1 MKVEIFDKNTDER
14 ELFSCYN
21 KSMEYIHKEFTRE
34 KKAYYDVVIV
44 GGGLAG
50 LTAALA
56 SARHGA
62 KTAIIQDRPMF
73 GGNAS
78 SEIRMHICGASENQK
93 KPEYEEGG
101 ILHEIMLLNKS
112 RNDSFNY
119 SVWDMTLYEVVR
131 LQQNLTAYLNTA
143 MLDCEVSDGS
153 ITSVRCYQLTTE
165 TFYTISAEVFID
177 CTGIGTLAM
186 KSGAG
191 FMTGSEGQDEFS
203 EPDAPDK
210 HTPDRMGNTLLLK
223 AVDRGHPV
231 YFIPPSFARHFT
243 EEELRFRPH
252 SSGFTASVG
261 DDSDYTRMTA
271 FSTTSVDYG
280 YWWLELCGKTD
291 DFFSE
296 YEEIRDELMS
306 CVWGVWDHIKNGGDH
321 GAENYDLEWVG
332 ILPGM
337 REGRRLIGDYI
348 LTENDILENRRFDD
362 GVTYGGWAIDLH
374 TPGGLYDF
382 DKRPSS
388 IRCFDGV
395 YEIPYRCFCSRD
407 IKNLMMAGKIIS
419 ASKLGMSSARVMGTC
434 AAGGQAAGTAA
445 AMCVRKGLPPRG
457 LLPFIGE
464 LRRELVRDDCFIPSF
479 SESDGDLLIGAE
491 VLSPSFR
498 VGHEPGLIANGSARN
513 GLFISDGVSGTG
525 EIIRIVP
532 PRTISV
538 DELRITFDS
547 CFERAIKITLSDKRR
562 AQQLPGVPPEL
573 VKDYR
578 VELLRRGEAVA
589 ERMVEGNLER
599 LNILGFDG
607 ILTDEIRLT
616 IFSTNG
622 CPDAR
627 IFRVAAY
634 GKEDR

>member
-1 MKVEIFDKNTDER
+1 
-14 ELFSCYN
+14 
-21 KSMEYIHKEFTRE
+21 MEYIHKEFTR
-34 KKAYYDVVIV
+34 KKNLDYDVVVV

-50 LTAALA
+50 LTAAIA

-62 KTAIIQDRPMF
+62 KTAIIQNRPVF

-119 SVWDMTLYEVVR
+119 SVWDMTLYEVVKS
-131 LQQNLTAYLNTA
+131 QQNLTAYLNTT

-153 ITSVRCYQLTTE
+153 IGSVRCYQLTTE
-165 TFYTISAEVFID
+165 TFYTIHAQIFID

-186 KSGAG
+186 KSGAV

-231 YFIPPSFARHFT
+231 HFTPPSFARHFT

-252 SSGFTASVG
+252 STGFTASVG
-261 DDSDYTRMTA
+261 DSSDYTRITT

-280 YWWLELCGKTD
+280 YWWIELCGKTD

-296 YEEIRDELMS
+296 YEEIRDDLMS

-337 REGRRLIGDYI
+337 REGRRI
-348 LTENDILENRRFDD
+348 
-362 GVTYGGWAIDLH
+362 
-374 TPGGLYDF
+374 
-382 DKRPSS
+382 
-388 IRCFDGV
+388 
-395 YEIPYRCFCSRD
+395 
-407 IKNLMMAGKIIS
+407 
-419 ASKLGMSSARVMGTC
+419 
-434 AAGGQAAGTAA
+434 
-445 AMCVRKGLPPRG
+445 
-457 LLPFIGE
+457 
-464 LRRELVRDDCFIPSF
+464 
-479 SESDGDLLIGAE
+479 IGAE
-491 VLSPSFR
+491 VFTPSFR
-498 VGHEPGLIANGSARN
+498 AGHEPGLIVNGSARN
-513 GLFISDGVSGTG
+513 GLFISNGVSDAS

-532 PRTISV
+532 TRTISV

-562 AQQLPGVPPEL
+562 AQQLPGVPLEL

-578 VELLRRGEAVA
+578 VELLYRGRKVA
-589 ERMVEGNLER
+589 ERMVEGNFER
-599 LNILGFDG
+599 LNIIVFDG
-607 ILTDEIRLT
+607 ILTDEIRLA

-627 IFRVAAY
+627 IFRIAAY
-634 GKEDR
+634 GNEDR

>member
-1 MKVEIFDKNTDER
+1 
-14 ELFSCYN
+14 
-21 KSMEYIHKEFTRE
+21 MEYIHKEFTR
-34 KKAYYDVVIV
+34 KKNLDYDVVVV

-50 LTAALA
+50 LTAAIA

-62 KTAIIQDRPMF
+62 KTAIIQDRPVF

-119 SVWDMTLYEVVR
+119 SVWDMTLYEVVKS
-131 LQQNLTAYLNTA
+131 QQNLTAYLNTT

-153 ITSVRCYQLTTE
+153 IGSVRCYQLTTE
-165 TFYTISAEVFID
+165 TFYTIHAQIFID

-186 KSGAG
+186 KSGAV
-191 FMTGSEGQDEFS
+191 FMTGSEG
-203 EPDAPDK
+203 
-210 HTPDRMGNTLLLK
+210 
-223 AVDRGHPV
+223 
-231 YFIPPSFARHFT
+231 
-243 EEELRFRPH
+243 
-252 SSGFTASVG
+252 
-261 DDSDYTRMTA
+261 
-271 FSTTSVDYG
+271 
-280 YWWLELCGKTD
+280 
-291 DFFSE
+291 
-296 YEEIRDELMS
+296 
-306 CVWGVWDHIKNGGDH
+306 
-321 GAENYDLEWVG
+321 
-332 ILPGM
+332 
-337 REGRRLIGDYI
+337 RRIIGDYI
-348 LTENDILENRRFDD
+348 LTENDILEKRRFYD
-362 GVTYGGWAIDLH
+362 GVTYGGWAMDVH

-382 DKRPSS
+382 DKRPSQ

-395 YEIPYRCFCSRD
+395 YEIPYRCFYSRN

-419 ASKLGMSSARVMGTC
+419 ASKLGISSTRVMGTC

-445 AMCVRKGLPPRG
+445 AMCVRKGLPPRR
-457 LLPFIGE
+457 LLPFVGE
-464 LRRELVRDDCFIPSF
+464 LRRELVKDDCFIPGF

-491 VLSPSFR
+491 VFTPSFR
-498 VGHEPGLIANGSARN
+498 AGHEPGLIANGSARN
-513 GLFISDGVSGTG
+513 GLFISNGVSDAS

-532 PRTISV
+532 TRAISV

-578 VELLRRGEAVA
+578 VELLYRGRKVA
-589 ERMVEGNLER
+589 ERMVEGNFER
-599 LNILGFDG
+599 LNILVFDG
-607 ILTDEIRLT
+607 ILTDEIRLA

-627 IFRVAAY
+627 IFRIAAY
-634 GKEDR
+634 ENEDR